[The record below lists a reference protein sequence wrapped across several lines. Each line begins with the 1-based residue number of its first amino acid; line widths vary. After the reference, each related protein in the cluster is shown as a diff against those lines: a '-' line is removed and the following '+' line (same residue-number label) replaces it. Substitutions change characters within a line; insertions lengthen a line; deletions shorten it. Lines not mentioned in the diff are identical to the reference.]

1 MGRREAFPENAG
13 AAASAVAPRLP
24 LSALLAM
31 AMSGFVAILSETLPA
46 GLLPQIGAGLA
57 VSEALAGH
65 WSASTPWVRY
75 WPRCRRRA

>member
-1 MGRREAFPENAG
+1 MGRREAFPENTG
-13 AAASAVAPRLP
+13 AAASAVTPRLP

-57 VSEALAGH
+57 VSEALAGQLV
-65 WSASTPWVRY
+65 SVYALGSLL
-75 WPRCRRRA
+75 AA

>member
-31 AMSGFVAILSETLPA
+31 AMSGFVAILSE
-46 GLLPQIGAGLA
+46 
-57 VSEALAGH
+57 
-65 WSASTPWVRY
+65 
-75 WPRCRRRA
+75 

>member
-1 MGRREAFPENAG
+1 MGRREAFPENTG
-13 AAASAVAPRLP
+13 AAASAVTPRLP

-46 GLLPQIGAGLA
+46 CCRKSARGWRSARRWPG
-57 VSEALAGH
+57 S
-65 WSASTPWVRY
+65 WSASMPWVRY